1 MLATV
6 PRRLAKFTPR
16 ADEIFRIDAQAIRD
30 PGDIVEI
37 GYDLGGVVNRYIVE
51 SVRSKVI
58 HVNCRDTS
66 LLSR

>member
-6 PRRLAKFTPR
+6 ARRLAKFTPR
-16 ADEIFRIDAQAIRD
+16 ADEIFRINSQAVRD
-30 PGDIVEI
+30 SGNIVEI

-58 HVNCRDTS
+58 HVSCRDTP